1 VPDYDP
7 EQSELLLYHVKILE
21 DMGEIAEALTL
32 LDINA
37 KSRAILDRVAVMET
51 RGVILSSVAMFLLT
65 VSQWQLDYCQSKDP
79 GKKQSKRGAP
89 LFNVIQTTRV
99 IIMDF
104 LAVKASNLVCFIR
117 PSGLL
122 LFINQP
128 FWSDAGAVTD
138 TDRPTAL
145 RLLQD
150 LSKQNPRTITPERLE
165 LTVTSG

>member
-65 VSQWQLDYCQSKDP
+65 VSQ
-79 GKKQSKRGAP
+79 
-89 LFNVIQTTRV
+89 
-99 IIMDF
+99 
-104 LAVKASNLVCFIR
+104 
-117 PSGLL
+117 
-122 LFINQP
+122 
-128 FWSDAGAVTD
+128 
-138 TDRPTAL
+138 
-145 RLLQD
+145 
-150 LSKQNPRTITPERLE
+150 
-165 LTVTSG
+165 